1 MTKEAIIQ
9 ILRRDGDYLFN
20 ETLYEVEYNNHIFLK
35 GYQHQHGVDDTVAV
49 IMHPAI
55 DLR

>member
-20 ETLYEVEYNNHIFLK
+20 ETSYEVEYNNHIFLK